1 MEVKLIWKVSLN
13 EKDEIFYKS
22 MMITIEKTAPMRQVT
37 KKEQFYY
44 EKYKFYR
51 DKLNHLI
58 RKNEKKSLHKI
69 FNDSINNVISSWN
82 EINNI
87 INKISSKS
95 DICCNVITKP
105 LVVINNFNNYFST
118 SASGGCKEVSN
129 KDYSKF
135 FDYANHWN
143 FFYSTSYNPKRRKKH
158 QFSRKQ

>member
-1 MEVKLIWKVSLN
+1 
-13 EKDEIFYKS
+13 
-22 MMITIEKTAPMRQVT
+22 MITIEKTAPMRQVT
-37 KKEQFYY
+37 KKEQFYH

-95 DICCNVITKP
+95 DIYCIETNSNVITKP
-105 LVVINNFNNYFST
+105 LVVVNNFNNYFST
-118 SASGGCKEVSN
+118 SAWSGCKEGSN

-135 FDYANHWN
+135 FDYANH
-143 FFYSTSYNPKRRKKH
+143 
-158 QFSRKQ
+158 

>member
-58 RKNEKKSLHKI
+58 RKNEKKIITQI
-69 FNDSINNVISSWN
+69 FLMIVLTMLL
-82 EINNI
+82 
-87 INKISSKS
+87 
-95 DICCNVITKP
+95 VLGTK
-105 LVVINNFNNYFST
+105 
-118 SASGGCKEVSN
+118 
-129 KDYSKF
+129 
-135 FDYANHWN
+135 
-143 FFYSTSYNPKRRKKH
+143 
-158 QFSRKQ
+158 

>member
-1 MEVKLIWKVSLN
+1 
-13 EKDEIFYKS
+13 
-22 MMITIEKTAPMRQVT
+22 MITIEKTAPMRQVT

-95 DICCNVITKP
+95 DIYCNVITKP

-129 KDYSKF
+129 KDYSKC
-135 FDYANHWN
+135 FDYANH
-143 FFYSTSYNPKRRKKH
+143 
-158 QFSRKQ
+158 

>member
-1 MEVKLIWKVSLN
+1 MISKKIIQDFREFTVEVKLIWKVSLN

-69 FNDSINNVISSWN
+69 F
-82 EINNI
+82 
-87 INKISSKS
+87 
-95 DICCNVITKP
+95 
-105 LVVINNFNNYFST
+105 
-118 SASGGCKEVSN
+118 
-129 KDYSKF
+129 
-135 FDYANHWN
+135 
-143 FFYSTSYNPKRRKKH
+143 
-158 QFSRKQ
+158 

>member
-69 FNDSINNVISSWN
+69 F
-82 EINNI
+82 
-87 INKISSKS
+87 
-95 DICCNVITKP
+95 
-105 LVVINNFNNYFST
+105 
-118 SASGGCKEVSN
+118 
-129 KDYSKF
+129 
-135 FDYANHWN
+135 
-143 FFYSTSYNPKRRKKH
+143 
-158 QFSRKQ
+158 